1 MDTSG
6 FLKCI
11 DQFYALIVE
20 VRIGIGLEYESERLN
35 LLISQSPLYHGE
47 TGFELGAAFYINSA
61 LPSLW
66 ERGTKG
72 GEGQVT
78 GKKRLS

>member
-47 TGFELGAAFYINSA
+47 TGFELGGCVLHKFCTS
-61 LPSLW
+61 LPLG
-66 ERGTKG
+66 EGDTG
-72 GEGQVT
+72 GEG
-78 GKKRLS
+78 